1 MEDLGNMVTMTNESV
16 HPVLPHINSLL
27 HNAILACKASR
38 VKSSSGEFEKE
49 NIPAN
54 KKMDHQ
60 WRFQATVKAPGR
72 KKQGQILYS
81 IG

>member
-1 MEDLGNMVTMTNESV
+1 MVTITNKFV

-27 HNAILACKASR
+27 HNAILACKASD
-38 VKSSSGEFEKE
+38 VECSTGEFEKE

-60 WRFQATVKAPGR
+60 WRFQATAKAPGR
-72 KKQGQILYS
+72 KKQGQILK
-81 IG
+81 